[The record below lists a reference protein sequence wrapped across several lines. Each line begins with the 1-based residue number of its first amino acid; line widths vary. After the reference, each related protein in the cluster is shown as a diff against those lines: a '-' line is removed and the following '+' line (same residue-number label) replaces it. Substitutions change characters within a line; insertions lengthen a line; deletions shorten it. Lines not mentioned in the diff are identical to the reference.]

1 MFGPLVNILC
11 VNLGSLNVPLHPLV
25 KPDFLEAN
33 IFGQNSFEYSCCMVP
48 MQSYEGVTMVTAMC
62 IRTATKTT
70 DVNWR
75 KIKEEDYAVNH
86 YKAKQ
91 FKLLNP
97 TGADLAKPSP
107 IPDYKN

>member
-1 MFGPLVNILC
+1 MFVSRVLGAATGGYLEGKGGRKMNNGTRMQGMTLASLRHHVALQPLFIIM
-11 VNLGSLNVPLHPLV
+11 G
-25 KPDFLEAN
+25 A
-33 IFGQNSFEYSCCMVP
+33 
-48 MQSYEGVTMVTAMC
+48 GVTMVTAMC